1 MSISLNQTIKRMK
14 KIIIIVASIIA
25 VVLVVGYAFR
35 TYTKMASPE
44 TTSDFD
50 KNGLKLSIL
59 YSQPSKKER
68 VIFGSIANDPK
79 AKVVVP
85 YGQIWRTGANE
96 ATEIEISKDVTVA
109 GKALKAG
116 KYSLFTIPNEST
128 WTIIFNSKIAMWGL
142 NYDEKSD
149 VLRVDV
155 PATLRD
161 EVLEKFTI
169 SFVEAEG
176 GADMLLEW
184 DKTKVSVPIR

>member
-1 MSISLNQTIKRMK
+1 MK

-25 VVLVVGYAFR
+25 VVVIGGYAFI
-35 TYTKMASPE
+35 TFTKMASPE
-44 TTSDFD
+44 TSALFE
-50 KNGLKLSIL
+50 KNGLKVEIS
-59 YSQPSKKER
+59 YSQPSKKGRE
-68 VIFGSIANDPK
+68 IFGSVATNDK
-79 AKVVVP
+79 AKKVVP

-96 ATEIEISKDVTVA
+96 ATEIEISKDVTIA

-116 KYSLFTIPNEST
+116 KYSLFTIPDENT

-149 VLRVDV
+149 VLRVEV
-155 PATLRD
+155 PAILRD

-169 SFVEAEG
+169 SFGEAEG
-176 GADMLLEW
+176 GADMMLEW

>member
-1 MSISLNQTIKRMK
+1 MK
-14 KIIIIVASIIA
+14 KILIIIVSII
-25 VVLVVGYAFR
+25 VVVVIGWYGFL

-44 TTSDFD
+44 TSAQFD
-50 KNGLKLSIL
+50 KNGLKLAIY

-68 VIFGSIANDPK
+68 VIFGSAANDT
-79 AKVVVP
+79 KVKILVP
-85 YGQIWRTGANE
+85 YGQVWRTGANE
-96 ATEIEISKDVTVA
+96 ATEIDISRDVTVA

-116 KYSLFTIPNEST
+116 RYSLFTIPNQDQ
-128 WTIIFNSKIAMWGL
+128 WTIIFNSEIAIWGI
-142 NYDEKSD
+142 NHNEKSD

-169 SFVEAEG
+169 SFVAAES

-184 DKTKVSVPIR
+184 DKTKVIVPIR